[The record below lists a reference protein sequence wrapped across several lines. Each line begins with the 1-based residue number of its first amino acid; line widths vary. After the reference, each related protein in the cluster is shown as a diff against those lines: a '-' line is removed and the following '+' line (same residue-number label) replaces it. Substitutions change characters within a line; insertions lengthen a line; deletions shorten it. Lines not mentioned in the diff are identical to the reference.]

1 MASKEHD
8 FSVGS
13 IPRNIISLAL
23 PMTAAQLIN
32 VLYSVVDRIYLG
44 RLPGHLALTGLGLTL
59 PIISIVMGFANLCGT
74 GGAPLCSIYRGK
86 GEEEEAE
93 RIMGNAFTLL
103 LIFGA
108 AVTGVFLL
116 FRHPLLYL
124 FGASDATYPY
134 AEAYMT
140 IYLLGTVFVMIG
152 LGMNPFITSQGFG
165 RTGMM
170 TVGLGAVVNI
180 VISIV
185 MGFANLCGTGGAPL
199 CSIYRGKGEEEEA
212 ERIMGNA
219 FTLLLIFGAAVTGVF
234 LLFRHPLLY
243 LFGASDATYPYA
255 EAYMTIYLLGT
266 VFVMI
271 GLGMNPFITSQG
283 FGRTGMMTVGLGAV
297 VNIVLD
303 PVFIFALDMG
313 VRGAALA
320 TVIAQGCSAVWVL
333 KFLTGR
339 KAILRLRLRNLALGA
354 GRVKSIVALGL
365 SGFFMNLTNSLVQ
378 VVCNATLQA
387 YGGDLYVGVMTI
399 INSLREVFFMPV
411 QGLTNGAQPVTGY
424 NYGAGRYSRVRSSIR
439 FSVAVTVGYAAVFW
453 AAAMLFPGL
462 LIRVFNSEPEVVAAG
477 IPALRIYFCLFI
489 PMSLQMAG
497 QGVFVS
503 LGRSKQAVFFSLL
516 RKAIINAPL
525 TVVLPIWMGTTGVFT
540 AEAISQLVGG
550 LACSLTMYFTVYR
563 PLGRLPD
570 RPPENI

>member
-1 MASKEHD
+1 M
-8 FSVGS
+8 
-13 IPRNIISLAL
+13 
-23 PMTAAQLIN
+23 
-32 VLYSVVDRIYLG
+32 VDRIYI
-44 RLPGHLALTGLGLTL
+44 GHIAVVGKTALTGVGVTFPILTL
-59 PIISIVMGFANLCGT
+59 ISAFSAFAGM
-74 GGAPLCSIYRGK
+74 GGAPLASIRLGAGDRK
-86 GEEEEAE
+86 GAEAILGSAVSMLVTMALVLTVGFSVFQ
-93 RIMGNAFTLL
+93 RPLL
-103 LIFGA
+103 LA
-108 AVTGVFLL
+108 
-116 FRHPLLYL
+116 
-124 FGASDATYPY
+124 FGASADTIGYATD
-134 AEAYMT
+134 
-140 IYLLGTVFVMIG
+140 YL
-152 LGMNPFITSQGFG
+152 
-165 RTGMM
+165 
-170 TVGLGAVVNI
+170 
-180 VISIV
+180 
-185 MGFANLCGTGGAPL
+185 
-199 CSIYRGKGEEEEA
+199 
-212 ERIMGNA
+212 
-219 FTLLLIFGAAVTGVF
+219 
-234 LLFRHPLLY
+234 
-243 LFGASDATYPYA
+243 
-255 EAYMTIYLLGT
+255 TIYLLGT

-365 SGFFMNLTNSLVQ
+365 SCFFMNLTNSLVQ

>member
-134 AEAYMT
+134 AE
-140 IYLLGTVFVMIG
+140 
-152 LGMNPFITSQGFG
+152 
-165 RTGMM
+165 
-170 TVGLGAVVNI
+170 
-180 VISIV
+180 
-185 MGFANLCGTGGAPL
+185 
-199 CSIYRGKGEEEEA
+199 
-212 ERIMGNA
+212 
-219 FTLLLIFGAAVTGVF
+219 
-234 LLFRHPLLY
+234 
-243 LFGASDATYPYA
+243 
-255 EAYMTIYLLGT
+255 
-266 VFVMI
+266 
-271 GLGMNPFITSQG
+271 
-283 FGRTGMMTVGLGAV
+283 
-297 VNIVLD
+297 
-303 PVFIFALDMG
+303 DMG